1 MRGRGINYD
10 TGFLPGGRISRETF
24 DPETVRAEMRI
35 IAEELNCT
43 AVRITGGHPE
53 RLSVAARHAA
63 DAGLEV
69 WFAPFPCEMT
79 TRELAPFFLECA
91 ERAEEVRRDGA
102 EVVLVTGCELSI
114 FCTGFLPGETF
125 FHRLAALG
133 AGDAEVY
140 ARFAEIPARLNPF
153 LAETAEAVRT
163 VFGGR
168 VTYASGEWEDVDWSP
183 FDIVAVDAYRD
194 ERNAATYREE
204 LRSRFRHGKPVAVTE
219 FGTCAYTGAGARG
232 GMAWAIVDYT
242 ANPPRLDGDYRR
254 DEGEQVR
261 YLRELLTVFEEEG
274 VDSAFWFTYAAYNT
288 AYDPDPRRDLDMA
301 SFGVVRLL
309 KDGGSE
315 PKAGGREPKEVFH
328 ALAAAYSGGR
338 AAAAT

>member
-10 TGFLPGGRISRETF
+10 TGFLPGGHTSRETF
-24 DPETVRAEMRI
+24 DPETVRAEMRV
-35 IAEELNCT
+35 IADELHCT

-79 TRELAPFFLECA
+79 TRELAPFFAECA
-91 ERAEEVRRDGA
+91 ERAEQVRRDGA
-102 EVVLVTGCELSI
+102 EVVLVTGCELS
-114 FCTGFLPGETF
+114 FFAAGFLPGDTF
-125 FHRLAALG
+125 FDRMAAVVKKDPEL
-133 AGDAEVY
+133 Y

-153 LAETAEAVRT
+153 LAETAEAARKR
-163 VFGGR
+163 FGGR
-168 VTYASGEWEDVDWSP
+168 VTYASGDWEGVDWGP

-194 ERNAATYREE
+194 ERNTASYREE
-204 LRSRFRHGKPVAVTE
+204 LRSRFRFGKPVAVTE

-232 GMAWAIVDYT
+232 GMAWAIVDHT

-261 YLRELLTVFEEEG
+261 YLRELLGVFQEEG
-274 VDSAFWFTYAAYNT
+274 VDTAFWFTFAGYNT
-288 AYDPDPRRDLDMA
+288 TYDPDPRRDLDM
-301 SFGVVRLL
+301 SSYGVVRLL
-309 KDGGSE
+309 KDGGW
-315 PKAGGREPKEVFH
+315 EPKEVFH
-328 ALAAAYSGGR
+328 ALAAAYSG
-338 AAAAT
+338 